1 MKFKIALAQATSTES
16 FTENLATAQNYAK
29 KAKHAGASM
38 IVFPE
43 LFMSTITGRASLAET
58 LEHAQPLN
66 GSFVNG
72 MRELADE
79 LQLWIV
85 FGMRQLNTDPSDSRV
100 KNTVVIVDDA
110 GQIQGTYQKTHLFD
124 AFGAQESKTVA
135 AGKQLFKPI
144 KTPFGKIG
152 LFVCYE
158 LRFPEI
164 ARYQALHDA
173 DLIIIPAAWYRGS
186 LKELHWQTLLQAR
199 AIENT
204 VFVVGC
210 NQPRKDKCI
219 GSSQVVDPFGVPI
232 ARAGA
237 DEALVVTEIDLEQ
250 IKKVRQKLP
259 SAKQRQPKL
268 YH

>member
-1 MKFKIALAQATSTES
+1 MKFKIALAQAISTGS
-16 FTENLATAQNYAK
+16 FEENLKTAQNYAK
-29 KAKHAGASM
+29 KAQHAGAS
-38 IVFPE
+38 IVVFPE
-43 LFMSTITGRASLAET
+43 LFMSTITGKASLAET
-58 LEHAQPLN
+58 LDHAQPLN

-79 LQLWIV
+79 LQLWII
-85 FGMRQLNTDPSDSRV
+85 FGMRQLSADPSNSRV
-100 KNTVVIVDDA
+100 KNTVVIADGD
-110 GQIQGTYQKTHLFD
+110 GQIRATYHKTHLFD
-124 AFGAQESKTVA
+124 AFGAQESKMVA
-135 AGKQLFKPI
+135 PGKRLFKPI
-144 KTPFGKIG
+144 RTPFGKIG

-173 DLIIIPAAWYRGS
+173 DLIIVPAAWYRGS

-204 VFVVGC
+204 VFVAGC
-210 NQPRKDKCI
+210 NQPREDKCI
-219 GSSQVVDPFGVPI
+219 GNSQVVDPFGVPI
-232 ARAGA
+232 ARTGA
-237 DEALVVTEIDLEQ
+237 DEALVVAEIDLDQ